1 MSETDFKF
9 PISEAFLMDDI
20 KNYRYLSNGA
30 MPVPGTDDKEMY
42 RQLLEAMDIMG
53 ISQDEQDSIHRTISA
68 VLLFG
73 NMMFKQERNSDQAT
87 LPDNT
92 STLNLIS
99 IRFKGY
105 GSRL

>member
-1 MSETDFKF
+1 
-9 PISEAFLMDDI
+9 MDDI
-20 KNYRYLSNGA
+20 KNYRYLSNGV

-105 GSRL
+105 GSRLLRIQFQRTSYLI

>member
-1 MSETDFKF
+1 
-9 PISEAFLMDDI
+9 MDDI

-30 MPVPGTDDKEMY
+30 MPLPGTDDVEMY

-53 ISQDEQDSIHRTISA
+53 ITQEEQDSVHRTISA

-73 NMMFKQERNSDQAT
+73 NMQFKQERNSDQAT

-92 STLNLIS
+92 GINDIVDC
-99 IRFKGY
+99 
-105 GSRL
+105 